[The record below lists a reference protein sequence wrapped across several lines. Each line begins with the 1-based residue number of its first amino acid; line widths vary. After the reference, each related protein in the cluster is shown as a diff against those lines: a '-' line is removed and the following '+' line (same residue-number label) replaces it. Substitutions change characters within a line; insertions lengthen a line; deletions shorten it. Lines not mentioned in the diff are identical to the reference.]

1 MLVHARGH
9 GAFSHG
15 LRRGH
20 SAALL
25 LQQRGG
31 GVGGIDSL
39 VLCLLGQGHR
49 LAVGQARRMR

>member
-20 SAALL
+20 GAALL

-39 VLCLLGQGHR
+39 MLCLLCLLGQGHR
-49 LAVGQARRMR
+49 LAVGQAR